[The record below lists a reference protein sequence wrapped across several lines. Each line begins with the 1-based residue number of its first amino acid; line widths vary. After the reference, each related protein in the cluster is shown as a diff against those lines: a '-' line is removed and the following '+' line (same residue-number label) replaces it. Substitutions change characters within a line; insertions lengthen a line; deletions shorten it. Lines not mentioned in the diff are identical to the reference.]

1 MITSNKKQRYQCANP
16 NCKKAFSK
24 PKLIKYY
31 VCPTCQTLVIMDTKI
46 FELNQEIKKENDS
59 RAKENKSPRKKRK
72 QKTELPDKKESEPS
86 IVSQTDQ
93 PSETIEFKLSSN
105 LPDLEAPIPEKS
117 PIVFNSQSETEMN
130 ESEKTE
136 TNEDTIRN
144 YNKPSVASENPSID
158 KLNESEKTETNED
171 TIRNYDKPSVT
182 SENPSIDKLN
192 ESEKTETNEDIIRD
206 YVKLSVASENPSIDK
221 NSEAIGD
228 EGKSISA
235 DSSCNRYFSFLSER
249 GKGEEIPEDCFG
261 CSKAIE
267 CMLGSNNSSNKKIE
281 GIKQW
286 YSSP

>member
-1 MITSNKKQRYQCANP
+1 MLQKRKKLACQTLITSNKKQRYQCANP

-59 RAKENKSPRKKRK
+59 RANENKSPRKKRK
-72 QKTELPDKKESEPS
+72 QKTALPDKKESEPS
-86 IVSQTDQ
+86 ILSQKDQ

-136 TNEDTIRN
+136 TNENIIRD
-144 YNKPSVASENPSID
+144 YVKLGVA
-158 KLNESEKTETNED
+158 
-171 TIRNYDKPSVT
+171 

-228 EGKSISA
+228 EEKSISV
-235 DSSCNRYFSFLSER
+235 DSSCNRYFGFLSER

>member
-1 MITSNKKQRYQCANP
+1 MACQTLITNNKRQRYQCANP

-59 RAKENKSPRKKRK
+59 RANENKSPRKKRK
-72 QKTELPDKKESEPS
+72 QKTEPPDRKEPEPS

-136 TNEDTIRN
+136 TNED
-144 YNKPSVASENPSID
+144 
-158 KLNESEKTETNED
+158 
-171 TIRNYDKPSVT
+171 
-182 SENPSIDKLN
+182 
-192 ESEKTETNEDIIRD
+192 IIRD

-228 EGKSISA
+228 EEKSISV
-235 DSSCNRYFSFLSER
+235 DSSCNRYFGFLSER

>member
-1 MITSNKKQRYQCANP
+1 MFQKRKELVCQTLITNNKRQRYQCANP

-46 FELNQEIKKENDS
+46 FELNQEIKKENDA
-59 RAKENKSPRKKRK
+59 RANENKSPRKRRK
-72 QKTELPDKKESEPS
+72 QKTELPDRKGPEPL

-105 LPDLEAPIPEKS
+105 LPDLEASIPEKS
-117 PIVFNSQSETEMN
+117 PIVFNSESETEMN

-136 TNEDTIRN
+136 TNEDIRD
-144 YNKPSVASENPSID
+144 YVKPSVASENPSID

-171 TIRNYDKPSVT
+171 
-182 SENPSIDKLN
+182 
-192 ESEKTETNEDIIRD
+192 IIR
-206 YVKLSVASENPSIDK
+206 DK

-228 EGKSISA
+228 EEKSIA
-235 DSSCNRYFSFLSER
+235 VDSSCNRYFGFLSER

>member
-1 MITSNKKQRYQCANP
+1 
-16 NCKKAFSK
+16 
-24 PKLIKYY
+24 
-31 VCPTCQTLVIMDTKI
+31 MDTKI
-46 FELNQEIKKENDS
+46 FELNQEIKKKNNS
-59 RAKENKSPRKKRK
+59 RANENKSPRKKRA
-72 QKTELPDKKESEPS
+72 QKTELPDKKGSEPS
-86 IVSQTDQ
+86 IESQTEQ
-93 PSETIEFKLSSN
+93 QSETIDFKLSSN
-105 LPDLEAPIPEKS
+105 LPDLEAPIPEKV
-117 PIVFNSQSETEMN
+117 PIVFDSHSKTEIN

-136 TNEDTIRN
+136 TNEDIIRD
-144 YNKPSVASENPSID
+144 YVKLSVDSENPSID

-171 TIRNYDKPSVT
+171 IIRDYVKLSVD

-221 NSEAIGD
+221 NSEAIG
-228 EGKSISA
+228 EKEKSISV
-235 DSSCNRYFSFLSER
+235 DSSCNRYFSYLSER

>member
-1 MITSNKKQRYQCANP
+1 LACQTLNTNNKRQRYQCANP

-59 RAKENKSPRKKRK
+59 RANENKSPRKKRK
-72 QKTELPDKKESEPS
+72 QKTELPDRKEPEPS
-86 IVSQTDQ
+86 IVSQTNQ

-136 TNEDTIRN
+136 TNED
-144 YNKPSVASENPSID
+144 
-158 KLNESEKTETNED
+158 
-171 TIRNYDKPSVT
+171 
-182 SENPSIDKLN
+182 
-192 ESEKTETNEDIIRD
+192 IIRD

-228 EGKSISA
+228 EEKSISV
-235 DSSCNRYFSFLSER
+235 DSSCNRYFGFLSER